1 MLLASTANKPET
13 LNGAWLIKSYLFHQ
27 SHQWRGTDNIN
38 VEWDPTST
46 AFPFVLNP
54 SPSCLGGW
62 LFGISYFQLFS
73 YRNYI
78 IISFHFCFSNSFTE
92 NHGLKV
98 LPRGA
103 NNKLYIWLLLYLPA
117 QTIIKGYVTI

>member
-27 SHQWRGTDNIN
+27 SYQWRDTDNIN
-38 VEWDPTST
+38 IEWEPAST

-54 SPSCLGGW
+54 SLSCLDGW
-62 LFGISYFQLFS
+62 LFEISHFQLFS

-78 IISFHFCFSNSFTE
+78 IISFHSCFSNILTE
-92 NHGLKV
+92 NRGLKA
-98 LPRGA
+98 LPKGS
-103 NNKLYIWLLLYLPA
+103 NNKLYIWLLL
-117 QTIIKGYVTI
+117 